1 MKIPAFLL
9 RRLYV
14 KGSLKGTPEG
24 LEFQLR
30 NRLGSG
36 YAHRLLPLTVDGEEL
51 DMKRTN
57 FEVDGKS
64 HTFAEVSKETTFTLG
79 MNKTTVIR
87 AHSTPLASG
96 PHKLVMRFEV
106 AGLGELGFDF
116 TDVVEDGA

>member
-51 DMKRTN
+51 DMERTS

-87 AHSTPLASG
+87 AEGAPLTSG
-96 PHKLVMRFEV
+96 PHKLAMRFEV